1 MSTRIIFCQKL
12 QQNKEGLEFAPFP
25 GEIGQRIYEEICKE
39 AWQQWLEHQTMLIN
53 ENRLN
58 MLDSD
63 ARKYLRQEMEKFLFG
78 EGSDKPA
85 GYVAPE
91 EEK

>member
-1 MSTRIIFCQKL
+1 MSIRIIFCQKL
-12 QQNKEGLEFAPFP
+12 QQKKEGLEFAPFP

-39 AWQQWLEHQTMLIN
+39 AWQQWLDHQTILIN

-91 EEK
+91 GKK